1 MSIPGALHPLIENL
15 WKREMHLPIDP
26 RVAFTAVICTSIL
39 SIILS
44 ILLLS
49 SGFSDIAQILF
60 FIPII
65 LACLFYLRQGLIYS
79 IFLSL
84 LYLIILLSTA
94 GVEHLVNGV
103 FRVLIFFI
111 VGVVVTFLMEGWM
124 VTERGLRARTLE
136 LNMINEMLR
145 QRNDQLLALEAEMQA
160 NRDEIQRMQRELLET
175 NDFLNNLI
183 SYTNAPIVVWDS
195 EGKITRF
202 NKAFEHLSG
211 IPAEEAIGSDLGILF
226 RSENC
231 QSAMDL
237 IQGASSGTSSWEAC
251 EIPIRSRNS
260 DIHAVL
266 WNSSNI
272 LADDGKTVIATIAQ
286 GQDVTELRK
295 TEKALD
301 SANKQLEILMHL
313 TKNDFRKVALLLI
326 ITVATYIFLYDF
338 VFRIVQGGFT
348 IDNIFFGLAGLIA
361 GILAI
366 GIALI
371 AVVKAVL
378 NVMRKRGM
386 AIPEMPQIFSTNDA
400 ESMAGGG
407 DEPAPYLAQLLTR
420 TEDGALGRIIIYL
433 IIAEFGI
440 FSSRTIAAA
449 TAQAGMTFFI
459 IFMGACF
466 IFIRLVYTD
475 YLVGLK
481 HFGVVFLLG
490 LILSFILG
498 HFWGGIPV
506 ETLFSLEYFGSDAL
520 VALITGISLSLF
532 MSSK

>member
-1 MSIPGALHPLIENL
+1 MSIPGELSSLIDAL
-15 WKREMHLPIDP
+15 WKREMHLPVDP
-26 RVAFTAVICTSIL
+26 RVALTAVICTTIL

-44 ILLLS
+44 IFLLS

-79 IFLSL
+79 IFLAL
-84 LYLIILLSTA
+84 LYLIILISTA
-94 GVEHLVNGV
+94 GVDHLVNGV
-103 FRVLIFFI
+103 VRVLIFII
-111 VGVVVTFLMEGWM
+111 VGSVVTFLMEGWM

-136 LNMINEMLR
+136 LNVINETLR
-145 QRNDQLLALEAEMQA
+145 QRNEQLLALEAEMQA

-183 SYTNAPIVVWDS
+183 SYTNAPIVVWDAD
-195 EGKITRF
+195 GTITRY

-211 IPAEEAIGSDLGILF
+211 IPAEEAIGSDLSILF
-226 RSENC
+226 RPDTSE
-231 QSAMDL
+231 SAMDL
-237 IQGASSGTSSWEAC
+237 IQAASCGSSWEGT
-251 EIPIRSRNS
+251 EIPIRARNH
-260 DIHAVL
+260 DIRAVL

-272 LADDGKTVIATIAQ
+272 LAEDGKTVISTIAQ

-301 SANKQLEILMHL
+301 SANKQLEILMNL
-313 TKNDFRKVALLLI
+313 TKNDLRKVALLLI
-326 ITVATYIFLYDF
+326 IIVATYIFLYDF

-366 GIALI
+366 GVALI

-378 NVMRKRGM
+378 KVMRKRGM
-386 AIPEMPQIFSTNDA
+386 VIPEMPQIFSEKSVDHT
-400 ESMAGGG
+400 SGGEERG
-407 DEPAPYLAQLLTR
+407 MSLAQFFTR
-420 TEDGALGRIIIYL
+420 TEDSTLGRIIIYL

-440 FSSRTIAAA
+440 FSSRTIAAV
-449 TAQAGMTFFI
+449 TAEAGLTFFI
-459 IFMGACF
+459 MFVGACF
-466 IFIRLVYTD
+466 IFIKLVYTD
-475 YLVGLK
+475 YLVGLR
-481 HFGVVFLLG
+481 HFGIVFLFG
-490 LILSFILG
+490 LILSLILG
-498 HFWGGIPV
+498 HFWGGIPL
-506 ETLFSLEYFGSDAL
+506 EILFSPEYFGSDAL